1 MSASLPARHAV
12 RLAAVAGLLLAAA
25 VALWWLGSS
34 RIALDR
40 GSDASRH
47 AAHALLTLA
56 LARGM
61 VLAVLGLRLGAVF
74 GGRVGSLAGLGLLAP
89 AWPVVVLAWSASTAA
104 MAPWLL
110 AEAGLLAGAAALA
123 LVGAGLRRALRPA
136 TAELLATALGT
147 LLVAALWFGRG
158 LWAPALA

>member
-104 MAPWLL
+104 M
-110 AEAGLLAGAAALA
+110 EAGLLAGAAALA